1 VVLVRSSKSI
11 KAADLLP
18 SNIGRASRVHALI
31 NAFGLQQKLTVIA
44 PVPLTNRELEDFHSE
59 DYINCLLSTGDGDGE
74 SQLAEYGLLDDCY
87 MFDGVEQHVRYA
99 AGGTV
104 SAARCLANGD
114 AGVAVHWEGGR
125 HHCKR
130 EQASGFCYVN
140 DIVLGILEL
149 NKTFSRVLYV
159 DMDLHH
165 GDGVQD
171 AFLYS
176 SRVMTLSLHH
186 YDRGFYPNTGANDES
201 FLQAFEE
208 ATGLARSAE
217 ATGLAGDPYKIFNLT
232 TDAPVLGWGIPTLL
246 LGGGG
251 YSSVNCARCW
261 TRLTAIACGQ
271 DIDVSA
277 DIPDHEFY
285 EEYVPV
291 FTMAIDRRLVPDENT
306 PESISSTIDQIRSS
320 HH

>member
-1 VVLVRSSKSI
+1 MATERRVVLVRSSKSI

-31 NAFGLQQKLTVIA
+31 NAFGLQQKLTVTA
-44 PVPLTNRELEDFHSE
+44 PVPLTNKELENFHSE
-59 DYINCLLSTGDGDGE
+59 DYINCLLSTGDVADSSDSEGDGE

-87 MFDGVEQHVRYA
+87 MFDGIEQHVRYA

-104 SAARCLANGD
+104 SAARRLANGD

-186 YDRGFYPNTGANDES
+186 YDRGFYPNTGDKPVDGKGNGKGFSLNVPLKRGANDES

-208 ATGLARSAE
+208 ATSLA
-217 ATGLAGDPYKIFNLT
+217 
-232 TDAPVLGWGIPTLL
+232 
-246 LGGGG
+246 
-251 YSSVNCARCW
+251 
-261 TRLTAIACGQ
+261 
-271 DIDVSA
+271 
-277 DIPDHEFY
+277 
-285 EEYVPV
+285 
-291 FTMAIDRRLVPDENT
+291 
-306 PESISSTIDQIRSS
+306 
-320 HH
+320 